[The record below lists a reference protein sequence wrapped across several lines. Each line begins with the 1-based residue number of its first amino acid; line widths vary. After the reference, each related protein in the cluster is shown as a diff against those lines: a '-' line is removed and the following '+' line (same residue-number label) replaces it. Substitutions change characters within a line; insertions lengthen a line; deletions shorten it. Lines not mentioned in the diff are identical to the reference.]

1 MASEFS
7 IDRRLIPPGSRV
19 LCAVSGGADSVCM
32 LHALLSL
39 GDVTCVCAHFDH
51 GLRPDSAGDAAFV
64 AGLCE
69 SWGVELIT
77 ERGDTGKYAA
87 ENRLSTE
94 TAARELRYAFLR
106 RAAAACGAE
115 LIATAHNRNDNAETV
130 LLHLARGAGLRGLTG
145 IPERRDNVV
154 RPLLRVS
161 REEILSYLDERGI
174 PHVEDPTNA
183 LDDCARNYARHHVLP
198 AMERLHPG
206 ALGNISRMTASLSED
221 EAYLSSLAEDWLS
234 RQENGELS
242 ARELAALPRPVA
254 ARALRLWLGEDLS
267 RERIGALLDL
277 CSAGPSAMLDLPGR
291 RVYRRY
297 DALTL
302 TAPRGGRL
310 PDRELLPERELLL
323 PEAGLAVLCREC
335 PPAGEI
341 QSSFNT
347 FYFSSA
353 NICGKLTVAC
363 RKPGDSLTLLGR
375 QGRRSVKKLLMERRI
390 PREKRESVP
399 VLRDEA
405 GVLAVY
411 GVGQS
416 RRAFPRPGEPY
427 CAVTFR
433 ELTEEEKA

>member
-69 SWGVELIT
+69 RWGVELIT
-77 ERGDTGKYAA
+77 ERGDAGKYAA

-106 RAAAACGAE
+106 RAAADCGAE

-183 LDDCARNYARHHVLP
+183 LADCARTY
-198 AMERLHPG
+198 G
-206 ALGNISRMTASLSED
+206 AAVELFAFLCGKYGLDPKTAVCSHK
-221 EAYLSSLAEDWLS
+221 EA
-234 RQENGELS
+234 GK
-242 ARELAALPRPVA
+242 
-254 ARALRLWLGEDLS
+254 
-267 RERIGALLDL
+267 
-277 CSAGPSAMLDLPGR
+277 
-291 RVYRRY
+291 
-297 DALTL
+297 
-302 TAPRGGRL
+302 
-310 PDRELLPERELLL
+310 
-323 PEAGLAVLCREC
+323 AGLASGHVDPEHFWSGLGTGYTMGDFRSDVAAAMARGG
-335 PPAGEI
+335 PP
-341 QSSFNT
+341 QSSP
-347 FYFSSA
+347 A
-353 NICGKLTVAC
+353 
-363 RKPGDSLTLLGR
+363 
-375 QGRRSVKKLLMERRI
+375 
-390 PREKRESVP
+390 
-399 VLRDEA
+399 
-405 GVLAVY
+405 
-411 GVGQS
+411 
-416 RRAFPRPGEPY
+416 PGESAAGSDLPFPDVPADAWY
-427 CAVTFR
+427 ADALRWAVQQRIVQPSDSPFR
-433 ELTEEEKA
+433 PDKPLTKAAAVVWLRRLWNSLQ